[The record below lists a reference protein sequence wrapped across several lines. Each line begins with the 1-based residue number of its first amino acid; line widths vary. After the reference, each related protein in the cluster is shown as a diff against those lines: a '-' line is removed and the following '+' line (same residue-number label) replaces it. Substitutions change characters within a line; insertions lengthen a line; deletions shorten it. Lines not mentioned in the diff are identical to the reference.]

1 MNLLLACAAVSL
13 VPAAA
18 LLASYP
24 RRSWAAAAGVAAAA
38 AAGTALAL
46 FAGPDAR
53 IAPWLC
59 AGWGLLGSLYSLLL
73 CRRSRREHAGRGE
86 EFQRT
91 KSRREGAAHEL
102 AQVKAAGLRTERE
115 HKETLALY
123 GMIKGFSEA
132 LSWEEMRPKLELAA
146 SQFLG
151 VSDFALYVTGDK
163 GSLQRLS
170 ARNLENSPGGS
181 WATWERYVQEH
192 GLSLSEA
199 QLLEAPERALAV
211 PIHDSNELVGY
222 FYARLPRDQEP
233 AMLMSKARTFAAET
247 ALAFRRVKLFQEME
261 QLSQVDGLTGVFRRG
276 TFDEKIREETVRAR
290 TFKTTYSLLMLDID
304 HFKNLNDRYGH
315 PFGDQVLRRIGEI
328 LKASVYETDF
338 VARYGGEE
346 FVVLM
351 PRAEPEGVLRKAESI
366 RRAIGGEKFALACE
380 TIPVT
385 ASIGVAQ
392 FPRDAATPEDLVA
405 KADSALYLAKSQGR
419 DRVVCYAAAKHP
431 ADQ

>member
-1 MNLLLACAAVSL
+1 MSGPLAGAVVAL
-13 VPAAA
+13 IPAAG

-24 RRSWAAAAGVAAAA
+24 RRAWVAAASVA
-38 AAGTALAL
+38 AAVGAGAALAAWGGGGL
-46 FAGPDAR
+46 SAW
-53 IAPWLC
+53 IC
-59 AGWGLLGSLYSLLL
+59 SGWALLGSLYGLLL
-73 CRRSRREHAGRGE
+73 CRRSRAEQAARVE
-86 EFQRT
+86 ELART
-91 KSRREGAAHEL
+91 KDRREGVAREL
-102 AQVKAAGLRTERE
+102 AQVKAAGQRTERE

-151 VSDFALYVTGDK
+151 VSDFALYVAGEK
-163 GSLQRLS
+163 GTLQRLS

-181 WATWERYVQEH
+181 WATWERFLQEH
-192 GLSLSEA
+192 GLKLSEA
-199 QLLEAPERALAV
+199 HLLDSPERALAV
-211 PIHDSNELVGY
+211 PIHDSDELVGY
-222 FYARLPRDQEP
+222 FYARLPRDLE
-233 AMLMSKARTFAAET
+233 AGTLMSKTRTFAAET

-261 QLSQVDGLTGVFRRG
+261 QLSQIDGLTGVFRRG
-276 TFDEKIREETVRAR
+276 TFDEKVREEAVRAR
-290 TFKTTYSLLMLDID
+290 TFKTTFSLLMLDID
-304 HFKNLNDRYGH
+304 HFKSLNDRYGH

-366 RRAIGGEKFALACE
+366 RRAIASERFALATE

-385 ASIGVAQ
+385 ASIGAAH

-405 KADSALYLAKSQGR
+405 KADSALYQAKSQGR
-419 DRVVCYAAAKHP
+419 DRVVCYAAARRP
-431 ADQ
+431 AEQ

>member
-1 MNLLLACAAVSL
+1 
-13 VPAAA
+13 
-18 LLASYP
+18 
-24 RRSWAAAAGVAAAA
+24 
-38 AAGTALAL
+38 
-46 FAGPDAR
+46 
-53 IAPWLC
+53 
-59 AGWGLLGSLYSLLL
+59 L
-73 CRRSRREHAGRGE
+73 CRRSRAEQAARAE
-86 EFQRT
+86 ELEGTRR
-91 KSRREGAAHEL
+91 RREAAASEL
-102 AQVKAAGLRTERE
+102 AKVKAAGLRTERE

-151 VSDFALYVTGDK
+151 VSDFALYVTGDQ
-163 GSLQRLS
+163 GVFQRLS

-192 GLSLSEA
+192 RLALSEA
-199 QLLEAPERALAV
+199 HLLEAPERALAM
-211 PIHDSNELVGY
+211 PIEDSGELVGY
-222 FYARLPRDQEP
+222 FYARLPQDQEP
-233 AMLMSKARTFAAET
+233 AALQARARTFAAET
-247 ALAFRRVKLFQEME
+247 SLAFRRVKLFQEME

-276 TFDEKIREETVRAR
+276 TFDEKLREETVRAR
-290 TFKTTYSLLMLDID
+290 TFKTTYGLLMLDID
-304 HFKNLNDRYGH
+304 HFKSCNDRYGH

-328 LKASVYETDF
+328 LRASVYETDF

-351 PRAEPEGVLRKAESI
+351 PRAEPEGVLRKAEAI
-366 RRAIGGEKFALACE
+366 RRAIASEKFVLAFE

-385 ASIGVAQ
+385 ASIGIAH
-392 FPRDAATPEDLVA
+392 FPGDAATPEDLVA

-419 DRVVCYAAAKHP
+419 DRVVRYSALKHP